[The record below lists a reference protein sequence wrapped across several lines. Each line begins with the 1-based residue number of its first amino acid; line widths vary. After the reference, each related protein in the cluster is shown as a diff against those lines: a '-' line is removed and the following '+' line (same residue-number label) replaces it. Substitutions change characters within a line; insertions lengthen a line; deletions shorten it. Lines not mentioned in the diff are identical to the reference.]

1 MTSPKKSPNK
11 ANSKRTI
18 GKVQKEDENA
28 KPEAEI
34 AEDKRK
40 DDGDATPSNKEEPT
54 SEPAS
59 KKRKTSS
66 AKTESAQEPKAI
78 IEFLLSDDAFN
89 LLDQLQTVDA
99 DGFQY
104 PRDRHR
110 VATRAINDLFAE
122 ENSLTSPQEVLDFGH
137 DKVYVLFVWNWVR
150 ADDGFRLGSLHRSK
164 TLHKDKTTSQIIGLA
179 EVCQST
185 FDVDSTLSSLRD
197 QTSHDPE
204 AERAL
209 IVKSFKGY
217 GPKTVDIFFRRVQVE
232 WEEVYPFADE
242 ATLKAARGVGLDV
255 DDAEGLRRLVDEV
268 AGEKDDKEKRL
279 AFARVV
285 DVLVYLGLEN
295 KTGEVEAYVGQMF
308 KQAT

>member
-1 MTSPKKSPNK
+1 MVSNTPGAGKHFPAFLSGLSVDQAMGSLNPFQDLV
-11 ANSKRTI
+11 AACMVSK
-18 GKVQKEDENA
+18 
-28 KPEAEI
+28 PF
-34 AEDKRK
+34 
-40 DDGDATPSNKEEPT
+40 S
-54 SEPAS
+54 
-59 KKRKTSS
+59 
-66 AKTESAQEPKAI
+66 
-78 IEFLLSDDAFN
+78 
-89 LLDQLQTVDA
+89 
-99 DGFQY
+99 
-104 PRDRHR
+104 HR

-122 ENSLTSPQEVLDFGH
+122 ENSLTSHQEVLDFGH
-137 DKVYVLFVWNWVR
+137 DKVYVLFVLDWVR
-150 ADDGFRLGSLHRSK
+150 ADEGFRLESLHRSK

-185 FDVDSTLSSLRD
+185 FDGDSTLSSLRD
-197 QTSHDPE
+197 QASHDPE

-255 DDAEGLRRLVDEV
+255 DDAEGLRRLVNEV
-268 AGEKDDKEKRL
+268 AGEKDDKEQRL

-295 KTGEVEAYVGQMF
+295 KTGEVEAHVGQMD